1 MTRNQLVRLLCIAVV
16 AATLALALIL
26 AVAVVGGEILT
37 PPAATEE
44 DPDFKPPYP
53 QGTFDFSDFLDS
65 LDPGD
70 FTRDPDATRDP
81 DSTLPPEPEITLPD
95 WESGWE
101 WPTLPPTLE
110 TFPDMEMPTLPEEW
124 DTLPPEW
131 ETLPPDWGDAGD
143 GLPFDPEDLAD
154 LLAGMDGGLGMPP
167 GALAAGVASQLTVME
182 VYAEQSDRLYLK
194 MQSFG
199 DFMGRDWTPAES
211 YNRLIGGGS
220 FSAVYL
226 PHFAMN
232 QIHQVKGEPLV
243 FTPVMDV
250 RVIPYYLTSADTS
263 SIQEGDVLAT
273 GDTDHPYTLYYR
285 PYAAHHLSGAG
296 STITL
301 YEQDYRRAMEDRY
314 LAVDETTLEYLRLI
328 IKQQGFDKDDPD
340 IVQKVAAYIQNAATY
355 NLAYDQNLD
364 REPNVALAFLGAYKE
379 GVCRHFATAAT
390 LLYRALGIPARYT
403 VGFMTD
409 VTGGWTTTVKGMD
422 AHAWVEVYEEGF
434 GWRYVEVTGFPA
446 GEGPTEPG
454 TGTDTTPGT
463 GDGTEPPV
471 EPDREPATWGDL
483 LAATNGQFALSPS
496 IPPSLLNSK
505 VFTVT
510 NDTDARLL
518 LKLKSFGD
526 YTGQGFE
533 NAPDCPVF
541 IYTSASPAYLP
552 GAYLELTGGASPHEL
567 MIQSHLKTVA
577 VPYYP
582 RLFDTLSSIEIGDTR
597 IKGDGSAAYT
607 VQYFLYSGDYNPK
620 DSAANAYEAELRA
633 FVYENYLAVDE
644 NTRAYLEEVFL
655 PAIEAEM
662 GDLSIPS
669 KAIERVAAYLRDHYT
684 LTEAYDPALDSETN
698 VVRSF
703 LNEYREGNPRHF
715 AAAAALLYRALG
727 IPARYTVGYLA
738 ETHADTETVVSGR
751 DAYAWVEVYVEGFGW
766 MTVDVA
772 QRTSDGDG
780 PADTPIDNNLTLK
793 PVDMAVP
800 YTGEYIHHTGV
811 LEGFEALAAK
821 GYTYKAVVQGQ
832 RFECG
837 VSKAILSSVV
847 IYDSK
852 GNDVTHLFRITKK
865 SGTIFVYLAELTF
878 GSTSQSK
885 TYDGTPLTAADTA
898 LISGQLPEGY
908 TAELVPTGSQT
919 HVGVGYAA
927 FDVVI
932 RYDSGNGKP
941 EDRTHHFLITKVYG
955 TLTVTPAPLTLKAAD
970 GEKTYDGEALTANEI
985 ELIGGKL
992 AEGDY
997 VDSFT
1002 VEGSQTRIGR
1012 SENLIT
1018 DVIIRN
1024 ERGED
1029 VTRNYAI
1036 ETVAGTLKVT
1046 AP

>member
-1 MTRNQLVRLLCIAVV
+1 MTRNQLVRILCITLVTV
-16 AATLALALIL
+16 TLALALIL
-26 AVAVVGGEILT
+26 AVAVIGGELL
-37 PPAATEE
+37 PPAVSP
-44 DPDFKPPYP
+44 DVNPDFTPSIP
-53 QGTFDFSDFLDS
+53 QGSFDFGDLLES

-70 FTRDPDATRDP
+70 FTRDPDSTRP
-81 DSTLPPEPEITLPD
+81 SEPEMTLPD

-110 TFPDMEMPTLPEEW
+110 TSPDIELPTLPEEW

-131 ETLPPDWGDAGD
+131 ETLPSDWGDAGD

-199 DFMGRDWTPAES
+199 DYTGQEWTPAES

-296 STITL
+296 STITQ
-301 YEQDYRRAMEDRY
+301 YELDYRRAMEDRY

-340 IVQKVAAYIQNAATY
+340 IVQKVATYIQNAAAY
-355 NLAYDQNLD
+355 NLAYDRNLD
-364 REPNVALAFLGAYKE
+364 KEPNVALAFLGAYKE

-409 VTGGWTTTVKGMD
+409 VTGGVTTPVKGMD

-446 GEGPTEPG
+446 GDDPTYPPEPG

-471 EPDREPATWGDL
+471 EPDQDPTTWGDL
-483 LAATNGQFALSPS
+483 LAATNGQFTLSPS
-496 IPPSLLNSK
+496 IPPAMLNSQ
-505 VFTVT
+505 VFSLT

-526 YTGQGFE
+526 YTGQGFAT
-533 NAPDCPVF
+533 APDCSVL
-541 IYTSASPAYLP
+541 IYTSASPAYMP
-552 GAYLELTGGASPHEL
+552 GAYLELTGAAIPHTLTVRSP
-567 MIQSHLKTVA
+567 LKTVA
-577 VPYYP
+577 APYYP
-582 RLFDTLSSIEIGDTR
+582 RLFDTTTTVEVGDTR
-597 IKGDGSAAYT
+597 VKGNGSTAYT
-607 VQYFLYSGDYNPK
+607 IQYFLYTGNYNPK
-620 DSAANAYEAELRA
+620 ESPAGAYEAELIS
-633 FVYENYLAVDE
+633 FVYENYLTLDE
-644 NTRAYLEEVFL
+644 NTRAYLEETFL
-655 PAIEAEM
+655 PALEAAV
-662 GDLSIPS
+662 GDLSIPHKTIDKVS
-669 KAIERVAAYLRDHYT
+669 AYLRDQYT
-684 LTEAYDPALDSETN
+684 LTDAYDPALDTEAN
-698 VVRSF
+698 VATSF
-703 LNEYREGNPRHF
+703 LEAYREGNPRHF
-715 AAAAALLYRALG
+715 AAAATLIYRALG

-738 ETHADTETVVSGR
+738 ETNADTETVVSGR

-766 MTVDVA
+766 MTVDVV
-772 QRTSDGDG
+772 QRTQEGDT
-780 PADTPIDNNLTLK
+780 PADKPVESNLTLK
-793 PVDMAVP
+793 PVDMTVP
-800 YTGEYIHHTGV
+800 YTGEYIYHSGE
-811 LEGFEALAAK
+811 LEGFETLAAK
-821 GYTYKAVVQGQ
+821 GYTYKAEVQGQ

-837 VSKAILSSVV
+837 VSKAILSSVT
-847 IYDSK
+847 IYDPK

-878 GSTSQSK
+878 GSTSHSK
-885 TYDGTPLTAADTA
+885 TYDGTPLTTADA
-898 LISGQLPEGY
+898 LFLSGTLPQGY
-908 TAELVPTGSQT
+908 MIEILRTGSRT
-919 HVGVGYAA
+919 TVGTGYAA
-927 FDVVI
+927 FDI
-932 RYDSGNGKP
+932 KIWYHGGAGAR
-941 EDRTHHFLITKVYG
+941 EDHTHYFLINKVYG
-955 TLTVTPAPLTLKAAD
+955 TLTVTPAPLTIKAAD
-970 GEKTYDGEALTANEI
+970 AEKVYDGEALTAHAY
-985 ELIGGKL
+985 ELIGAL
-992 AEGDY
+992 ASGDT
-997 VDSFT
+997 VESVT

-1018 DVIIRN
+1018 DVVIRN
-1024 ERGED
+1024 EAGED

-1036 ETVAGTLKVT
+1036 ETVAGILTVT